1 MFFFLWWPGL
11 QRQNHAKG
19 RRLDTIARSF
29 CIHPSTI
36 FACLSTMSKTR
47 APAVQAASPATRKAA
62 SQADIHQS
70 IYDAIVEHR
79 LLPGTK
85 LSEERV
91 ADLFAVSRTQVR
103 GALQRLAVEQLVTL
117 VPNRGA
123 FVTTPSAE
131 EAHDVLSVRRTL
143 EPSAVARLIERIEA
157 GKAPTAVRQLRALV
171 KREQLAHARND
182 RRQAVRLSG
191 DFHVLLA
198 EVSGSTILTRLMREL
213 TPLTCLAIL
222 TFEAPTA
229 IACPNDEHA
238 LLIDAI
244 EAGDVAEASRLMVE
258 HLDHIEHSLR
268 LNEQETQEIDLAEVL
283 FG

>member
-1 MFFFLWWPGL
+1 MRVRMILAVGPFMK
-11 QRQNHAKG
+11 QTKSKVAK
-19 RRLDTIARSF
+19 
-29 CIHPSTI
+29 
-36 FACLSTMSKTR
+36 
-47 APAVQAASPATRKAA
+47 APAKAAPATARRRGA
-62 SQADIHQS
+62 SQADIHQR

-91 ADLFAVSRTQVR
+91 AELFGVSRTQVR
-103 GALQRLAVEQLVTL
+103 GALQRLAVEQLITQ

-123 FVTTPSAE
+123 FVSTPTVD
-131 EAHDVLSVRRTL
+131 EAQDVLSVRRTL
-143 EPSAVARLIERIEA
+143 EPAGVVRLIQRLAE
-157 GKAPTAVRQLRALV
+157 GKAPTAIKDLRALV
-171 KREQLAHARND
+171 KREHQAQARGD
-182 RRQAVRLSG
+182 RRQSVRLSG

-198 EVSGSTILTRLMREL
+198 ELSGNSIMARLVREL

-229 IACPNDEHA
+229 TACPNDEHA

-244 EAGDVAEASRLMVE
+244 EAGNARGAERLMIE
-258 HLDHIEHSLR
+258 HLNHIESALKLDAHVV
-268 LNEQETQEIDLAEVL
+268 QDVDLAAVL

>member
-1 MFFFLWWPGL
+1 MKKEKSTPSP
-11 QRQNHAKG
+11 AK
-19 RRLDTIARSF
+19 RSF
-29 CIHPSTI
+29 
-36 FACLSTMSKTR
+36 
-47 APAVQAASPATRKAA
+47 ASGRETA
-62 SQADIHQS
+62 SRADIHKS

-91 ADLFAVSRTQVR
+91 AELFSVSRTQVR

-117 VPNRGA
+117 IPNRGA

-143 EPSAVARLIERIEA
+143 EPAAVTRLIERIAA
-157 GKAPTAVRQLRALV
+157 GKAPTAVKQLRALV
-171 KREQLAHARND
+171 KREQRADAKGD

-198 EVSGSTILTRLMREL
+198 ELSGSTILTKLVREL

-229 IACPNDEHA
+229 VACPNDEHSV
-238 LLIDAI
+238 LIDAI
-244 EAGDVAEASRLMVE
+244 EAGDVARASHVMVE
-258 HLDHIEHSLR
+258 HLAHIENALR
-268 LNEQETQEIDLAEVL
+268 LDAQEAGEIDLAEVL

>member
-1 MFFFLWWPGL
+1 MGNGSFDLLSMTKPKTSPSPAKAALPG
-11 QRQNHAKG
+11 
-19 RRLDTIARSF
+19 ARS
-29 CIHPSTI
+29 
-36 FACLSTMSKTR
+36 
-47 APAVQAASPATRKAA
+47 VAA

-91 ADLFAVSRTQVR
+91 AELFAVSRTQVR

-117 VPNRGA
+117 IPNRGA

-143 EPSAVARLIERIEA
+143 EPAAVERLIERIAA
-157 GKAPTAVRQLRALV
+157 GKAPTAVKQLRALV
-171 KREQLAHARND
+171 KREQQAHARGD

-198 EVSGSTILTRLMREL
+198 EVSGSSILARLMREL

-229 IACPNDEHA
+229 VACPNDEHA

-244 EAGDVAEASRLMVE
+244 EAGDAEGASRMMID
-258 HLDHIEHSLR
+258 HLNHIENALK
-268 LNEQETQEIDLAEVL
+268 LDAQAVPEVDLADVL

>member
-1 MFFFLWWPGL
+1 MTKPKTSA
-11 QRQNHAKG
+11 AKAS
-19 RRLDTIARSF
+19 LPAARS
-29 CIHPSTI
+29 
-36 FACLSTMSKTR
+36 
-47 APAVQAASPATRKAA
+47 VA

-91 ADLFAVSRTQVR
+91 AELFAVSRTQVR

-117 VPNRGA
+117 IPNRGA

-143 EPSAVARLIERIEA
+143 EPAAVARLIERIEA
-157 GKAPTAVRQLRALV
+157 GKAPAAVKQLRALV
-171 KREQLAHARND
+171 KREQQAHARGD

-191 DFHVLLA
+191 EFHVLLA
-198 EVSGSTILTRLMREL
+198 QVSGSTILARLMREL

-222 TFEAPTA
+222 TFDAPTA
-229 IACPNDEHA
+229 VACPNDEHA

-244 EAGDVAEASRLMVE
+244 ESGDSQGASRLMIE
-258 HLDHIEHSLR
+258 HLNHIESALR
-268 LNEQETQEIDLAEVL
+268 LDAQEVQEVDLAEVL

>member
-1 MFFFLWWPGL
+1 MTSSRP
-11 QRQNHAKG
+11 RPAPPPTP
-19 RRLDTIARSF
+19 RPATPA
-29 CIHPSTI
+29 
-36 FACLSTMSKTR
+36 
-47 APAVQAASPATRKAA
+47 APAATRGRA
-62 SQADIHQS
+62 SRADIHQS

-91 ADLFAVSRTQVR
+91 AELFAVSRTQVR

-117 VPNRGA
+117 IPNRGA

-143 EPSAVARLIERIEA
+143 EPAAVARLIERIAA

-171 KREQLAHARND
+171 KREQQAHARGE

-198 EVSGSTILTRLMREL
+198 ELSGSSILARLMREL

-222 TFEAPTA
+222 TFETPTA
-229 IACPNDEHA
+229 VACPNDEHA

-244 EAGDVAEASRLMVE
+244 ERGDATGAARLMTE
-258 HLDHIEHSLR
+258 HLTHIENA
-268 LNEQETQEIDLAEVL
+268 LNLDAQEVGEVDLAQVL

>member
-1 MFFFLWWPGL
+1 MTKTKTAA
-11 QRQNHAKG
+11 AKPA
-19 RRLDTIARSF
+19 LPPAR
-29 CIHPSTI
+29 
-36 FACLSTMSKTR
+36 KT
-47 APAVQAASPATRKAA
+47 A

-79 LLPGTK
+79 LMPGTK

-91 ADLFAVSRTQVR
+91 AELFAVSRTQVR

-117 VPNRGA
+117 IPNRGA

-143 EPSAVARLIERIEA
+143 EPAAVARLIERIAA
-157 GKAPTAVRQLRALV
+157 GKAPTAVKQLRALV
-171 KREQLAHARND
+171 KREQQAHARGD

-198 EVSGSTILTRLMREL
+198 ELSGSSILARLMREL

-222 TFEAPTA
+222 TFEAPTSV
-229 IACPNDEHA
+229 ACPNDEHA

-244 EAGDVAEASRLMVE
+244 EAGNADGAAQLMTE
-258 HLDHIEHSLR
+258 HLNHIENALK
-268 LNEQETQEIDLAEVL
+268 LDAQEVQEIDLAEVL

>member
-1 MFFFLWWPGL
+1 MTKPKTTPT
-11 QRQNHAKG
+11 AK
-19 RRLDTIARSF
+19 
-29 CIHPSTI
+29 
-36 FACLSTMSKTR
+36 
-47 APAVQAASPATRKAA
+47 AVPATRSVA
-62 SQADIHQS
+62 SRADIHQS

-91 ADLFAVSRTQVR
+91 AELFAVSRTQVR

-117 VPNRGA
+117 IPNRGA

-143 EPSAVARLIERIEA
+143 EPAAVTRLMERITA
-157 GKAPTAVRQLRALV
+157 GKAPTAIRQLRALV
-171 KREQLAHARND
+171 RREQQAHQRGD

-198 EVSGSTILTRLMREL
+198 ELSGSSILARLMREL

-229 IACPNDEHA
+229 VACPNDEHA
-238 LLIDAI
+238 MLIDAI
-244 EAGDVAEASRLMVE
+244 ERDDIEGATALMSE
-258 HLDHIEHSLR
+258 HLMHIENA
-268 LNEQETQEIDLAEVL
+268 LNLDVQATREVDLAEVL